1 MNPRRQN
8 KIRIDRL
15 LVERGHADSR
25 QKAQALILAGKVL
38 VDEQKIEKCGTLVN
52 EESQLRLL
60 GGSLRYVSRAGL
72 KLEAAIDHFGVDPKG
87 KICLDIGA
95 STGGFTDCLLQ
106 RGASRVIAVD
116 AGTNQLDWK
125 LRQDPR
131 LTVMEQTNARYLG
144 FDQVGTLV
152 ELVTMDV
159 SFISSTLILP
169 VLPPLLEENAD
180 LLVLVKPQFEV
191 GLGQVGKGGIVRDPR
206 LHEEAISRVA
216 RKTADLGFREM
227 GRVESALPGAEGN
240 REFFL
245 HAIWPKSV

>member
-60 GGSLRYVSRAGL
+60 GGLLRYVSRAGL

-131 LTVMEQTNARYLG
+131 VTVMEQTNARYLG

-191 GLGQVGKGGIVRDPR
+191 GLGQVGKGGIVRDPLKHR
-206 LHEEAISRVA
+206 QVVEDLTAFSESRGWKVEGCIPSPV
-216 RKTADLGFREM
+216 LGQK
-227 GRVESALPGAEGN
+227 GN
-240 REFFL
+240 QEFL
-245 HAIWPKSV
+245 IYLTR